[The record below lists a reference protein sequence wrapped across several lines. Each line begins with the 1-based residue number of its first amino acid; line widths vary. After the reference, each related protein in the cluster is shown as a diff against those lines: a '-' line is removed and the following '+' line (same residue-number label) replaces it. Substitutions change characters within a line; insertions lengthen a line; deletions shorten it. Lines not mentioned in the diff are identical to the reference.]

1 MAITYLFTP
10 EKTEVRLNGQDL
22 CVTPELMVCWLAE
35 TLSHGITSD
44 GVTRRIFGEDNRRSA
59 YDKTQ

>member
-22 CVTPELMVCWLAE
+22 CVTPELMVRLASGDLE
-35 TLSHGITSD
+35 PRNH
-44 GVTRRIFGEDNRRSA
+44 RRRGHTKNLR
-59 YDKTQ
+59 